1 MEDGG
6 TCWEKKKKLG
16 GDKNK
21 KMKTKIVMLV
31 GITICTMLLVSPAL
45 ASDADTLEIYGNAN
59 EDDTIDMR
67 DLTYV
72 KLIFFG
78 KKPETELADAKYD
91 GQINPLD
98 FIQIKLI
105 IVGKE
110 NELTLVDSADRTV
123 TVKKPVDR
131 ITAFSTTYAE
141 ALRIVNAKENVVGVS
156 SAITKDE
163 IFFPELSKLPSFG
176 GMWSPD
182 IEALIALEPD
192 VVLTSKKWPSPA
204 KLEDKLV
211 GTDIIVIRMEFTDP
225 EVLAK
230 EMNKLGY
237 MLNKNEEAGDFI
249 EFYQGYLDT
258 IKDKIEELSEDD
270 KQRVYL
276 EYSKEYQAAS
286 EGSVLHQ
293 LCTMAGGINI
303 AKDLEGSYPEID
315 AEWLLLENPDIMI
328 KWCPR
333 DYPKAKRDEL
343 MGRSVLANLSAVK
356 DDEVYAIAYEITT
369 RPAGFVG
376 VAYMAKWFYP
386 EQFTG
391 LDPKAI
397 YQEYLT
403 EFQGV
408 DIDIDV
414 AYPAAS

>member
-1 MEDGG
+1 
-6 TCWEKKKKLG
+6 
-16 GDKNK
+16 
-21 KMKTKIVMLV
+21 MKTKIVVLV
-31 GITICTMLLVSPAL
+31 GLALCTMLLVSPAL
-45 ASDADTLEIYGNAN
+45 ASDAGTLEIYGNAN

-91 GQINPLD
+91 GKINPLD

-123 TVKKPVDR
+123 TVKKPIER

-237 MLNKNEEAGDFI
+237 LLNKNEEAGDFI

-258 IKDKIEELSEDD
+258 IKDKIEGLSEDD

-286 EGSVLHQ
+286 EGSVLHL
-293 LCTMAGGINI
+293 LCAMAGGINI
-303 AKDLEGSYPEID
+303 AKDLGASYPEID

-333 DYPKAKRDEL
+333 DDLKAKRDEL

>member
-1 MEDGG
+1 
-6 TCWEKKKKLG
+6 
-16 GDKNK
+16 
-21 KMKTKIVMLV
+21 MKTKTLTLVEIVIVLCSMLV
-31 GITICTMLLVSPAL
+31 VTMPAIAAEQDDYVL
-45 ASDADTLEIYGNAN
+45 GVYGNAN
-59 EDDTIDMR
+59 EDHTIDMR

-78 KKPETELADAKYD
+78 KRPETELADAKYD
-91 GQINPLD
+91 DKINPLD

-123 TVKKPVDR
+123 TVKKPIER

-141 ALRIVNAKENVVGVS
+141 ALRIVDAKENVVGVS

-204 KLEDKLV
+204 KLEDKLE

-249 EFYQGYLDT
+249 EFYQGYLNT
-258 IKDKIEELSEDD
+258 IKDRIEVFSEED

-303 AKDLEGSYPEID
+303 ANDLGGSYPEID

-333 DYPKAKRDEL
+333 DYLKAKRDEL
-343 MGRSVLANLSAVK
+343 IGRSVLANLSAVK

-386 EQFTG
+386 EQFTV

>member
-1 MEDGG
+1 
-6 TCWEKKKKLG
+6 
-16 GDKNK
+16 
-21 KMKTKIVMLV
+21 MKTKIVLIGLV
-31 GITICTMLLVSPAL
+31 LCTMLLVSPAL
-45 ASDADTLEIYGNAN
+45 ASNADTLEIYGNAN

-67 DLTYV
+67 DLTCV

-91 GQINPLD
+91 GKINPLD

-123 TVKKPVDR
+123 TVKKPIER

-211 GTDIIVIRMEFTDP
+211 GTDIIVIRMEFSDP

-237 MLNKNEEAGDFI
+237 VLNKKEEAGEFI
-249 EFYQGYLDT
+249 EFYQGHLNT
-258 IKDKIEELSEDD
+258 IKDKIDGLSEED

-276 EYSKEYQAAS
+276 EYTNEYKAAS

-303 AKDLEGSYPEID
+303 AKDLEGAYPKID

-328 KWCPR
+328 KWCSR
-333 DYPKAKRDEL
+333 DDLKAKREEL

-414 AYPAAS
+414 AYPATS

>member
-1 MEDGG
+1 M
-6 TCWEKKKKLG
+6 
-16 GDKNK
+16 KNK
-21 KMKTKIVMLV
+21 AIALMGAIVLCSLFLV
-31 GITICTMLLVSPAL
+31 AL
-45 ASDADTLEIYGNAN
+45 SATAIAAEQDDYVLDIYGNAN

-78 KKPETELADAKYD
+78 EKRETELADAKYD
-91 GQINPLD
+91 SKINPLD

-110 NELTLVDSADRTV
+110 NELTIVDSADRIV
-123 TVKKPVDR
+123 TVNKPVDR

-141 ALRIVNAKENVVGVS
+141 VLRIVDAKENVVGVS

-176 GMWSPD
+176 GLWSPD

-230 EMNKLGY
+230 EIKKLGY

-258 IKDKIEELSEDD
+258 IKDKIEGLSEED

-333 DYPKAKRDEL
+333 DDLKAKRDEL

-356 DDEVYAIAYEITT
+356 DDKVYAIAYEITT

-403 EFQGV
+403 EFQDV